1 MGVNMKVKLILI
13 TISITFIS
21 VSIMSA
27 QSLTKFS
34 GLTYFDY
41 FYNFTN
47 NDPNKDK
54 SQGFQFRRVFF
65 TADFDVSNRLST
77 RFRIEV
83 DEKSLSAQN
92 RFYLSLKDL
101 YAQYKFTI
109 TNLFI
114 GLMPTPQ
121 LEVEEKYWG
130 YRSIEKIQSD
140 LRGMVTARDVG
151 IALRGK
157 TLDNNFSYWILLGNN
172 SSHGAETDKYKR
184 LYLQL
189 LNQINQSFAASFDL
203 NFANASQNKNYF
215 YSRLGFYFSENELSG
230 GITFVGGLKQKSSSL
245 NTDIKEIGASLF
257 GNYSLQPYLR
267 TLFRFDYYDPDIQ
280 NSKNSELTFIGGLDY
295 KLEKNFSII
304 PNFIFNY
311 YENRNQKDD
320 LTGRITFYYQF

>member
-1 MGVNMKVKLILI
+1 MKVKLTLI
-13 TISITFIS
+13 TISIIFIAIN
-21 VSIMSA
+21 IMSA

-47 NDPNKDK
+47 NVSDKDK
-54 SQGFQFRRVFF
+54 SHGFQFRRVFF
-65 TADFDVSNRLST
+65 TVDFDISNKLSA
-77 RFRIEV
+77 RFRIEP
-83 DEKSLSAQN
+83 DEKSLSTQN
-92 RFYLSLKDL
+92 RFFLSLKDL
-101 YAQYKFTI
+101 YAQYKI
-109 TNLFI
+109 ENVNLFI

-121 LEVEEKYWG
+121 IEVEEKYWG
-130 YRSIEKIQSD
+130 YRSVEKIQSD
-140 LRGMVTARDVG
+140 LRGMVATRDVG

-157 TLDNNFSYWILLGNN
+157 SLDNNFSYWILFGNN

-189 LNQINQSFAASFDL
+189 LNQFNQSFAASLDL
-203 NFANASQNKNYF
+203 NFANGPQNKNYF

-245 NTDIKEIGASLF
+245 NTDIKESGISLF

-267 TLFRFDYYDPDIQ
+267 TLVRFDYYDPDIQ
-280 NSKNSELTFIGGLDY
+280 KTKNGELTFIGGLDY

-304 PNFIFNY
+304 PNLIFNY
-311 YENRNQKDD
+311 YENRELKDD